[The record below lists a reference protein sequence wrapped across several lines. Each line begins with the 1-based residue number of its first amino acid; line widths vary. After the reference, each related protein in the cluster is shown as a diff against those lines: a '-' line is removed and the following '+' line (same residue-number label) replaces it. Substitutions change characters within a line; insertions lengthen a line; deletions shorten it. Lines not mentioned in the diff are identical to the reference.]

1 MINEQN
7 ENLRE
12 INKKNQ
18 RLLSEFKNY
27 LVLEKGLSDNTF
39 NSYISD
45 LKPFF
50 HYIESININNLEDIK
65 SKNVEEFL
73 VALTKLELS
82 TNTKAR
88 YLSSI
93 KSFYK
98 FALFYEYT
106 KIDVCEVIELPS
118 IKRKLPETLSY
129 HQIEEIFGFIDITKP
144 SGIRDRAM
152 LETLYACGLRVSE
165 LINLKQG
172 NIIKEMEVIRVLGK
186 GSKERFVPI
195 GASALNWIDEYK
207 LNARGKFIKM
217 FNQSSEDVLF
227 LNKRGT
233 KLSRMGL
240 WKIIKSYTSQL
251 KTEIDI
257 HPHLFR
263 HSFATHLLEGGADIR
278 AVQEM
283 LGHSD
288 ISTTQIYT
296 HLDREILREVHK
308 RFHPRG

>member
-1 MINEQN
+1 MAEYI

-12 INKKNQ
+12 INKKNL
-18 RLLSEFKNY
+18 RILNEYKNY
-27 LVLEKGLSDNTF
+27 LNLEKGLSTNTLE
-39 NSYISD
+39 SYLSD
-45 LKPFF
+45 VRAFL
-50 HYIESININNLEDIK
+50 HYIESLEILNIDEV
-65 SKNVEEFL
+65 STANVEGFL
-73 VALTKLELS
+73 NELTKMELS
-82 TNTKAR
+82 INTKAR

-98 FALFYEYT
+98 FAIFYEYT
-106 KIDVCEVIELPS
+106 KVDVCEIIELPS
-118 IKRKLPETLSY
+118 IKRKLPETLTY
-129 HQIEEIFGFIDITKP
+129 LEIEELFSLINIDKK

-165 LINLKQG
+165 LINLKQHD
-172 NIIKEMEVIRVLGK
+172 IIKELEVVRVMGK

-195 GASALNWIDEYK
+195 GKSALKWIEEYQ
-207 LNARGKFIKM
+207 LNARGHFVKRFD
-217 FNQSSEDVLF
+217 NSTDDTLF
-227 LNKRGT
+227 LNQKGQ
-233 KLSRMGL
+233 KLTRMGL
-240 WKIIKSYTSQL
+240 WKIIKGYSIKL
-251 KTEIDI
+251 KTTVDI

-296 HLDREILREVHK
+296 HLDREILKEVHR
-308 RFHPRG
+308 RFHPRA

>member
-1 MINEQN
+1 MNNIK

-27 LVLEKGLSDNTF
+27 LVLEKGLSDNTY

-45 LKPFF
+45 LKSFF
-50 HYIESININNLEDIK
+50 HFIESNNINNLESIK
-65 SKNVEEFL
+65 SKDVENFL
-73 VALTKLELS
+73 AELTKLELS

-106 KIDVCEVIELPS
+106 KVDVCEVIELPS
-118 IKRKLPETLSY
+118 VKRKLPETLSY
-129 HQIEEIFGFIDITKP
+129 EQIEEIFSFIDITKP

-165 LINLKQG
+165 LVNLKQG

-195 GASALNWIDEYK
+195 GESALKWIDEYK
-207 LNARGKFIKM
+207 INARGKFLKM
-217 FNQSSEDVLF
+217 FNNNSEDILF
-227 LNKRGT
+227 LNQRGS
-233 KLSRMGL
+233 KLTRMGL
-240 WKIIKSYTSQL
+240 WKIIKSYTTKL

-296 HLDREILREVHK
+296 HLDREILKEVHK
-308 RFHPRG
+308 RYHPRG

>member
-1 MINEQN
+1 MAEYI

-18 RLLSEFKNY
+18 RLLTEYKNY
-27 LVLEKGLSDNTF
+27 LNLEKGLSTNTLE
-39 NSYISD
+39 SYLSD
-45 LKPFF
+45 VRAFL
-50 HYIESININNLEDIK
+50 HYIEGLEILNIEDITTL
-65 SKNVEEFL
+65 NVEGFL
-73 VALTKLELS
+73 NELTKMELS
-82 TNTKAR
+82 VNTKAR

-98 FALFYEYT
+98 FAIFYEYT
-106 KIDVCEVIELPS
+106 KVDVCEIIELPS
-118 IKRKLPETLSY
+118 IKRKLPETLTY
-129 HQIEEIFGFIDITKP
+129 LEIEELFSLINTDKK

-165 LINLKQG
+165 LINLKQHD
-172 NIIKEMEVIRVLGK
+172 IIKELEVVRVMGK

-195 GASALNWIDEYK
+195 GKSALKWIEEYQ
-207 LNARGKFIKM
+207 LNARGHFIKM
-217 FNQSSEDVLF
+217 FDNTTDDTLFVNQ
-227 LNKRGT
+227 KGQ
-233 KLSRMGL
+233 KLTRMGL
-240 WKIIKSYTSQL
+240 WKIIKGYSTKL
-251 KTEIDI
+251 KTSVDI

-296 HLDREILREVHK
+296 HLDREILKEVHR
-308 RFHPRG
+308 RFHPRA

>member
-1 MINEQN
+1 MGEYL

-18 RLLSEFKNY
+18 RLLAEYKNY
-27 LVLEKGLSDNTF
+27 LNLEKGLSENTLS
-39 NSYISD
+39 SYISD
-45 LKPFF
+45 VKAFL
-50 HYIESININNLEDIK
+50 HYAEGLGLLQIENIQ
-65 SKNVEEFL
+65 SKNVEDFL
-73 VALTKLELS
+73 GELTKLELS

-98 FALFYEYT
+98 FAIFYEYT
-106 KIDVCEVIELPS
+106 KIDICEVIELPS
-118 IKRKLPETLSY
+118 VKRKLPETLSY
-129 HQIEEIFGFIDITKP
+129 EQIEELFSFINTDKKA
-144 SGIRDRAM
+144 GIRDRAM

-165 LINLKQG
+165 LINLKQHE
-172 NIIKEMEVIRVLGK
+172 IIKDAQVIRVMGK

-195 GASALNWIDEYK
+195 GQSALNWINKYQTEVRGHFVK
-207 LNARGKFIKM
+207 LFDNNSNDTI
-217 FNQSSEDVLF
+217 F
-227 LNKRGT
+227 LNQKGKPLT
-233 KLSRMGL
+233 RMGL
-240 WKIIKSYTSQL
+240 WKIIKGYSIQL
-251 KTEIDI
+251 KTDIDI

-296 HLDREILREVHK
+296 HLDREILKEVHK
-308 RFHPRG
+308 QFHPRA